1 MNLSNCSYNKRNIE
15 NKLLPALYT
24 ITFIIGFVGNAWGLK
39 LLMQKWQKLGN
50 INVFVLNLGL
60 ANILYLFT
68 LPFLMVYYFSGGK
81 WIFGDVFCKMTRFC
95 FNVNL
100 YCSIGFLTCISV
112 YRYLAIVHPLR
123 MMGRLTVTRSVL
135 ISVLVW
141 LLVSVQSM
149 PDIFFPKR
157 FKDKAQC
164 FHSTSLEKTEDYLTY
179 SLVRKPT
186 MPPVLTPG
194 VTVLAST
201 VTEESLKPSTSFGKS
216 SSGLTWTGMFGGLL
230 LPARSVPSPS
240 APTYLPLGSSIL
252 CPLHTVPGPTLLWI
266 SSPDC
271 PPLKATRLVWTTTG
285 FCIPLL
291 ITLGCYGHV
300 TFVLC
305 RRNTIEKTLRQKCLK
320 FLFILILLFSVCYI
334 PYHVFR
340 NLSLFSRIQSKQ
352 NICVWWD
359 KHVFTGHQIS
369 RGLVCLNSA
378 LNPLVYLQMSEH
390 ILTHIRQLPQQV
402 CKIFHNMFVSRDGI
416 YGSLEGAESFSKS
429 HSKD

>member
-1 MNLSNCSYNKRNIE
+1 LAEIGSSNDRSAFPAEKMNLTNCSYNYGNIE
-15 NKLLPALYT
+15 NKMLPALYS

-100 YCSIGFLTCISV
+100 YCSIGFLTCI
-112 YRYLAIVHPLR
+112 I
-123 MMGRLTVTRSVL
+123 
-135 ISVLVW
+135 LVW

-179 SLVRKPT
+179 SLV
-186 MPPVLTPG
+186 
-194 VTVLAST
+194 
-201 VTEESLKPSTSFGKS
+201 
-216 SSGLTWTGMFGGLL
+216 
-230 LPARSVPSPS
+230 
-240 APTYLPLGSSIL
+240 
-252 CPLHTVPGPTLLWI
+252 
-266 SSPDC
+266 
-271 PPLKATRLVWTTTG
+271 WTTTG
-285 FCIPLL
+285 FCISLL

-402 CKIFHNMFVSRDGI
+402 CKIFHNMFVCSRN
-416 YGSLEGAESFSKS
+416 SVAVSQNFSGRSDAQNKLLR
-429 HSKD
+429 D

>member
-1 MNLSNCSYNKRNIE
+1 MVLE
-15 NKLLPALYT
+15 NWVKSDS
-24 ITFIIGFVGNAWGLK
+24 G
-39 LLMQKWQKLGN
+39 
-50 INVFVLNLGL
+50 
-60 ANILYLFT
+60 
-68 LPFLMVYYFSGGK
+68 PFFLYYFSGRK
-81 WIFGDVFCKMTRFC
+81 WVFGDAFCKMTRFC

-149 PDIFFPKR
+149 PDIFFPKSVNGTE
-157 FKDKAQC
+157 KC

-179 SLVRKPT
+179 S
-186 MPPVLTPG
+186 
-194 VTVLAST
+194 
-201 VTEESLKPSTSFGKS
+201 
-216 SSGLTWTGMFGGLL
+216 
-230 LPARSVPSPS
+230 
-240 APTYLPLGSSIL
+240 
-252 CPLHTVPGPTLLWI
+252 
-266 SSPDC
+266 
-271 PPLKATRLVWTTTG
+271 LVWTTTG

-300 TFVLC
+300 TFFFLC
-305 RRNTIEKTLRQKCLK
+305 RRNTIKKTLRQKCVK

-378 LNPLVYLQMSEH
+378 LNPLVYLQMSEN
-390 ILTHIRQLPQQV
+390 ILTDIRHLPQQV
-402 CKIFHNMFVSRDGI
+402 RKIFHCMFVCSWNRVAVSQSEDI
-416 YGSLEGAESFSKS
+416 
-429 HSKD
+429 